1 VAIAT
6 GAALRPSHPGVTVWF
21 TGLPSAG
28 KTTVANLVGE
38 RLAEHGRPV
47 EVLDGDVVRAHLS
60 RGLGFSKE
68 DRDENIRR
76 IGYVAGLLTGHGV
89 AVLVS
94 AISPYRAVRD
104 EVRASIG
111 RVGGFLEVH
120 VATDLATCRSRDV
133 KGLYARQARGELR
146 GLTGVDDP
154 YEPPLAP
161 ELVLDTAGEPPE
173 ASAAR
178 VLALLE
184 RRTAPEPPGHAATA
198 PAAGQAPAATAP
210 AAGQAPAAPAPAAGR
225 AHAGTTV
232 AVGRAPNRE
241 GSRQR
246 DGGRTAVH
254 SPGRDRERTAVDS
267 PRWDGGRTAVDSPH
281 RYDPPP
287 HGGRLTER
295 LVGPDRAEDLAAEA
309 ARLPAVA
316 LDGRGLADLECLAVG
331 AFSPLTGFLGAADH
345 AAVVEQ
351 GRLADGR
358 VWTLPVALP
367 VPAEVL
373 ASGPDRLALTDPAGA
388 VLAVVDLEEVH
399 DPDPQVE
406 AKLVFET
413 DDPAHPGVAATLAR
427 PGPLVGG
434 PVHVLR
440 LPTTPAELG
449 PRLTPAQVR
458 AEAVARG
465 WRTMAGFQT
474 RNPVHRAHEYLH
486 KVALEHVDGLL
497 LHPLVG
503 ETKDDDVPAGL
514 RMACYRV
521 LLEGYYPAERVLLS
535 AFPAAMRYAG
545 PREAV
550 FHALVR
556 KNYGCTHFIVGRDHA
571 GVGSYYGTYA
581 AQEAFDAYDPGELG
595 IQPLRYEH
603 AFFCRRCRAMATSRT
618 CPHPSETRVHLS
630 GTAVRGLLAGGQLP
644 PPEFS
649 RPEVARLLA
658 AGYRA
663 QRG

>member
-1 VAIAT
+1 M
-6 GAALRPSHPGVTVWF
+6 
-21 TGLPSAG
+21 
-28 KTTVANLVGE
+28 
-38 RLAEHGRPV
+38 
-47 EVLDGDVVRAHLS
+47 
-60 RGLGFSKE
+60 
-68 DRDENIRR
+68 
-76 IGYVAGLLTGHGV
+76 
-89 AVLVS
+89 
-94 AISPYRAVRD
+94 
-104 EVRASIG
+104 
-111 RVGGFLEVH
+111 
-120 VATDLATCRSRDV
+120 
-133 KGLYARQARGELR
+133 
-146 GLTGVDDP
+146 
-154 YEPPLAP
+154 
-161 ELVLDTAGEPPE
+161 TAGGNGAPP
-173 ASAAR
+173 
-178 VLALLE
+178 
-184 RRTAPEPPGHAATA
+184 TAG
-198 PAAGQAPAATAP
+198 
-210 AAGQAPAAPAPAAGR
+210 
-225 AHAGTTV
+225 
-232 AVGRAPNRE
+232 GRAPSRE
-241 GSRQR
+241 GSRPTESV
-246 DGGRTAVH
+246 GRVVH
-254 SPGRDRERTAVDS
+254 SPQ
-267 PRWDGGRTAVDSPH
+267 
-281 RYDPPP
+281 P

-295 LVGPDRAEDLAAEA
+295 LVAADQAEALAAQA
-309 ARLPAVA
+309 ARLPAVP

-345 AAVVEQ
+345 TSVVER
-351 GRLADGR
+351 GRLPGGQ
-358 VWTLPVALP
+358 VWTLPVVLP
-367 VPAEVL
+367 VPAEAL
-373 ASGPDRLALTDPAGA
+373 ASGPERLALTDQDGT
-388 VLAVVDLEEVH
+388 VLAVVDVEEVH
-399 DPDPQVE
+399 DPDPVTE

-427 PGPLVGG
+427 RGPLVGG

-440 LPTTPAELG
+440 LPAVPAELG

-458 AEAVARG
+458 AETVARG
-465 WRTMAGFQT
+465 WRTLAGFQT

-521 LLEGYYPAERVLLS
+521 LLEGYYPAGRVLLS

-603 AFFCRRCRAMATSRT
+603 AFYCRRCEAMATSRT
-618 CPHPSETRVHLS
+618 CPHPAEARVHLS
-630 GTAVRGLLAGGQLP
+630 GTAVRELLGRGELP
-644 PPEFS
+644 PPQFS

-658 AGYRA
+658 DGYRA